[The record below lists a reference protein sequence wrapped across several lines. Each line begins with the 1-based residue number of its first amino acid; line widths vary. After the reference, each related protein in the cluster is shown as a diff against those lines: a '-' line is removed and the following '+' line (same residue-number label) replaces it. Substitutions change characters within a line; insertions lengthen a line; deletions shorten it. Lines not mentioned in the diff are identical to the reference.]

1 MNFWDFFWLMVWSFF
16 IICYLMVLFQILLDV
31 FRDDELSGLGKA
43 GWVIALIILPWLA
56 ALIYLITRGKGM
68 GQRQRSRHAPVPE
81 SSDVQVIQA
90 YSPTE
95 QISKAKALLD
105 SGAITTEE
113 YAALKARELA

>member
-1 MNFWDFFWLMVWSFF
+1 MNFWDFFWLMLWSFF

-31 FRDDELSGLGKA
+31 IRDDELSGLGKA

-56 ALIYLITRGKGM
+56 SLVYLITRGKGM
-68 GQRQRSRHAPVPE
+68 GQRQRSRHATVPE